1 LLKFDVFK
9 NAQLMEIFSN
19 HPLKA
24 YNSFG
29 IKVYAQKFI
38 KVTAVDE
45 LVELLKE
52 HSDGYRKLYILGDG
66 SNILFTGDFDGTIVK
81 LSNRGIEVLKED
93 DEEVHLRV
101 AAGED
106 WDGLV
111 EFCVNNGWG
120 GLENLSGIP
129 GQVGSSP
136 IQNIGAY
143 GSELKDHFISLEAVN
158 KCSGEPIKYTTE
170 DCRFGY
176 RDSIFKRALRGRVV
190 ITHVVFRLSKK
201 PVFNLSY
208 RALSNK
214 LGRLSSEEIN
224 LKKIREAVLEIRASK
239 LPDPK
244 VIGNAGSFFK
254 NPVVS
259 TSLLEE
265 LKERFPGIV
274 YYESSQF
281 PVPSSQF
288 PVPSSQF
295 PVPSSQSNYEL
306 LPANCELRTANY
318 KLAAGWLIEQAGW
331 KGYREGDA
339 GVHKDQALVLVNYG
353 KATGREILDLSKKIQ
368 RSVNEMF
375 GIELEKE
382 VNVV

>member
-1 LLKFDVFK
+1 
-9 NAQLMEIFSN
+9 MEILSH
-19 HPLKA
+19 HPLKS
-24 YNSFG
+24 YNSFSLN
-29 IKVYAQKFI
+29 VYAQEFI
-38 KVTAVDE
+38 EVSEDDE
-45 LVELLKE
+45 LKDLLK
-52 HSDGYRKLYILGDG
+52 HDSSGYRKLIILGGG
-66 SNILFTGDFDGTIVK
+66 SNILFTGDFDGKVIKIST
-81 LSNRGIEVLKED
+81 NGMEVIKED
-93 DEEVHLRV
+93 KGEIHLRV
-101 AAGED
+101 AAGEG

-111 EFCVNNGWG
+111 EYCVNKGWG

-143 GSELKDHFISLEAVN
+143 GTELKDHFVSLEGLN
-158 KCSGEPIKYTTE
+158 QCSGEAVKYGPE

-190 ITHVVFRLSKK
+190 ITHVVFRLMKR
-201 PVFNLSY
+201 PIFNLSY
-208 RALSNK
+208 QALHQK
-214 LGRLSSEEIN
+214 LAHLSPEEIH
-224 LKKIREAVLEIRASK
+224 LRTIRETVLQIRASK

-259 TSLLEE
+259 SLLLEQ

-274 YYESSQF
+274 HYENSKFQIPNSKQIQNSKPEDLSSGT
-281 PVPSSQF
+281 
-288 PVPSSQF
+288 
-295 PVPSSQSNYEL
+295 L
-306 LPANCELRTANY
+306 TANCQLPTANF

-353 KATGREILDLSKKIQ
+353 KATGREILDLSMKIQ
-368 RSVNEMF
+368 RSVKDKF
-375 GIELEKE
+375 GIELERE
-382 VNVV
+382 VNVI

>member
-9 NAQLMEIFSN
+9 NAQLMEIFSH
-19 HPLKA
+19 HPLKP

-29 IKVYAQKFI
+29 IDVRANEFTE
-38 KVTAVDE
+38 VTTVDE
-45 LVELLKE
+45 LKDILKE
-52 HSDGYRKLYILGDG
+52 HSSKTKKLVILGGG
-66 SNILFTGDFDGTIVK
+66 SNTLFTGDFDGTVVK
-81 LSNRGIEVLKED
+81 VSNHGKDVLKK
-93 DEEVHLRV
+93 DEKEVHLRV

-111 EFCVNNGWG
+111 EFCINKGWG

-143 GSELKDHFISLEAVN
+143 GTELKDHLVSLEAVN
-158 KCSGEPIKYTTE
+158 QCTGEDVQYGIE

-176 RDSIFKRALRGRVV
+176 RDSIFKKALKGRVV
-190 ITHVVFRLSKK
+190 ITQVIFRLMKN

-208 RALSNK
+208 QALHQK
-214 LGRLSSEEIN
+214 LGHLSADEIN
-224 LKKIREAVLEIRASK
+224 LYKIREAVLQIRSSK

-259 TSLLEE
+259 YSKLEE
-265 LKERFPGIV
+265 LRKGFPGIV
-274 YYESSQF
+274 YYDSSQF
-281 PVPSSQF
+281 AVRSSQN
-288 PVPSSQF
+288 SDR
-295 PVPSSQSNYEL
+295 
-306 LPANCELRTANY
+306 ELRTGNC

-331 KGYREGDA
+331 KGYRVGDA

-353 KATGREILDLSKKIQ
+353 NATGREILDLSMKIQ
-368 RSVNEMF
+368 RSVKEKF
-375 GIELEKE
+375 EVELERE

>member
-1 LLKFDVFK
+1 M
-9 NAQLMEIFSN
+9 QIFSN

-29 IKVYAQKFI
+29 IEVYARKFI
-38 KVTAVDE
+38 EVSDTEE
-45 LVELLKE
+45 LAELLKE
-52 HSDGYRKLYILGDG
+52 HNDGYRKLYILGGG
-66 SNILFTGDFDGTIVK
+66 SNILFTDDFDGTIVK
-81 LSNRGIEVLKED
+81 VNNRGIEVLKED
-93 DEEVHLRV
+93 DDEVHIRV

-111 EFCVNNGWG
+111 EFCVDKGWG

-129 GQVGSSP
+129 GQAGSSP

-143 GSELKDHFISLEAVN
+143 GSELKDHFISLEAIN
-158 KCSGEPIKYTTE
+158 KCSGEPIAYKAE

-176 RDSIFKRALRGRVV
+176 RDSIFKRALRGRAV
-190 ITHVVFRLSKK
+190 ITHVILRLTKK

-208 RALSNK
+208 QVLNQKLSHH
-214 LGRLSSEEIN
+214 SAAEIN
-224 LKKIREAVLEIRASK
+224 LPKIREAVLQIRASK

-254 NPVVS
+254 NPVIS
-259 TSLLEE
+259 SLQLEG

-274 YYESSQF
+274 YYD
-281 PVPSSQF
+281 VPTFRGSN
-288 PVPSSQF
+288 VPEDNVHVNVLAADCRPPTTDF
-295 PVPSSQSNYEL
+295 
-306 LPANCELRTANY
+306 
-318 KLAAGWLIEQAGW
+318 KLAAGWLIDQAGW

-339 GVHKDQALVLVNYG
+339 GVHINQALVLVNYG
-353 KATGREILDLSKKIQ
+353 KATGREILDLSMKIQ
-368 RSVNEMF
+368 RSVKEKF
-375 GIELEKE
+375 GIELERE